1 MSEVRERLQDV
12 EQSLESLNDNTAIVA
27 KDGARGAAAFDA
39 AEAVMVQKDLRK
51 KFSKMP
57 AHEVMEAI
65 DVQASRETGKQA
77 SADILNQ
84 LANAN
89 PTIAKLLDSS
99 GGTALIRQDLEPML
113 YSLFVKKFPLFERI
127 RKEPANGL
135 VHAFNQI
142 SSYGDAVFQT
152 ETGTVTD
159 DASTYVRKTTNVS
172 VLATRRGITLKSQFA
187 INQGGAGYDGLA
199 TELAQGVTA
208 IAHKLQKTVFQG
220 NATTSSGAGATTELG
235 AYDANAFDG
244 MRKILGEAADTA
256 GSRINKGSAS
266 YTAAINTTVANLL
279 NQGANPSAIVLSPTD
294 YAAYVNELTSLVRY
308 PNGGEVG
315 QAGLGFGSV
324 ATANGALPVLAVAG
338 DSIGSYNVGNVGN
351 DLRDIYVI
359 DEDTW
364 SMPYLGTDSI
374 TTLEIP
380 VGVGGALTRLYIMF
394 TMFGLA
400 SKADKF
406 NGKIRVG

>member
-1 MSEVRERLQDV
+1 MSEVRERLQDI
-12 EQSLESLNDNTAIVA
+12 EQSLETLNDTSIVS

-51 KFSKMP
+51 KFQAMP
-57 AHEVMEAI
+57 THEVYQAI

-77 SADILNQ
+77 SSDILNQ

-89 PTIAKLLDSS
+89 PTISKLLDSS

-113 YSLFVKKFPLFERI
+113 YSLFVKKFPLFERL

-135 VHAFNQI
+135 VHAYNQI
-142 SSYGDAVFQT
+142 TSYGDAVFQT
-152 ETGTVTD
+152 ETGTATD
-159 DASTYVRKTTNVS
+159 DSSTYARQTTNIA

-199 TELAQGVTA
+199 TELGSGVTA
-208 IAHKLQKTVFQG
+208 IAHKLQKQVFQG
-220 NATTSSGAGATTELG
+220 NATTSSGAGAATELG
-235 AYDANAFDG
+235 AYDANGFDG
-244 MRKILGEAADTA
+244 LRKILGEAADNA

-279 NQGANPSAIVLSPTD
+279 NEGGNPSAVVLSPTD
-294 YAAYVNELTSLVRY
+294 YAAYVNELTSLIRY
-308 PNGGEVG
+308 PGGDVG

-359 DEDTW
+359 DEDAW

-400 SKADKF
+400 SKATKF

>member
-12 EQSLESLNDNTAIVA
+12 EQSLETLNDTSIVS
-27 KDGARGAAAFDA
+27 KDGARGASAFDA

-51 KFSKMP
+51 KFQAMP
-57 AHEVMEAI
+57 THEVYQAI

-77 SADILNQ
+77 SSDILNQ

-89 PTIAKLLDSS
+89 PTISKLLDSS

-113 YSLFVKKFPLFERI
+113 YSLFVKKFPLFERL

-142 SSYGDAVFQT
+142 TSYGDAVFQT
-152 ETGTVTD
+152 ETGTATD
-159 DASTYVRKTTNVS
+159 DSATYARQTTNIA

-199 TELAQGVTA
+199 TELGSGVTA
-208 IAHKLQKTVFQG
+208 IAHKLQKQVFQG
-220 NATTSSGAGATTELG
+220 NGTTSAGNGAAVEIGD
-235 AYDANAFDG
+235 YDANGFDG
-244 MRKILGEAADTA
+244 LRKLLGSAAAA
-256 GSRINKGSAS
+256 GNGIIEKGSAT
-266 YTAAINTTVANLL
+266 YTSSINSAVAGIL
-279 NQGANPSAIVLSPTD
+279 NNGGNPSAIVLSPTD
-294 YAAYVNELTSLVRY
+294 YAAFVDEQTQYVRF
-308 PNGGEVG
+308 PG
-315 QAGLGFGSV
+315 AGNVNPGVNFGSV
-324 ATANGALPVLAVAG
+324 ATANGQLPVLAVAG
-338 DSIGSYNVGNVGN
+338 DSIGSYAISSVNK
-351 DLRDIYVI
+351 RDMYVI
-359 DEDTW
+359 DEDAW
-364 SMPYLGTDSI
+364 SLPYLGTDSI

-400 SKADKF
+400 SKATKF
-406 NGKIRVG
+406 NAKIRVNA